1 MNGIKGKWCIS
12 VFAAVM
18 AFAAGAATKLGS
30 GYMDEAL
37 TAIGEAEGVALLGLS
52 VTGMLFN
59 AMLYCWCSMLRGKA
73 GKAMS
78 FFALWIKAFLMGL
91 FCKELTIGFRVIK
104 AALLL
109 LGIFGGA
116 CICASFMMEREDK
129 KDRAKQL
136 AIWLSGI
143 AVEGIIMPSV
153 ARTWALLFNL
163 N

>member
-1 MNGIKGKWCIS
+1 MKSIKGKWYIT

-18 AFAAGAATKLGS
+18 SFAAGAATKLSG

-37 TAIGEAEGVALLGLS
+37 AAMGEAEGVALLGLS
-52 VTGMLFN
+52 ITGMLFN
-59 AMLYCWCSMLRGKA
+59 VMLFCWCSMVYGKA

-78 FFALWIKAFLMGL
+78 FFALWIKAFFIGL
-91 FCKELTIGFRVIK
+91 YCKELTIGFSAIK
-104 AALLL
+104 AILMVLC
-109 LGIFGGA
+109 IFGGA

-129 KDRAKQL
+129 KDKAKQL

-153 ARTWALLFNL
+153 ARTWALLFN
-163 N
+163 